1 MDPSK
6 DAYRQSVRF
15 NCIPQFYSVN
25 RYNFVKKII
34 EKMLDYIYI
43 QGALFARYI
52 LPSYSYILCDTP
64 PPPLE
69 PLQTQ

>member
-43 QGALFARYI
+43 
-52 LPSYSYILCDTP
+52 
-64 PPPLE
+64 
-69 PLQTQ
+69 